1 LTTLLVSDKIV
12 TCVKEKPPQVVS
24 VIMVIVPWR
33 KSKIVSPEEVLMGA
47 SQ

>member
-1 LTTLLVSDKIV
+1 LTTLLVSDKI
-12 TCVKEKPPQVVS
+12 VKEKPPQVVS

-33 KSKIVSPEEVLMGA
+33 KSKLVSPEEVLMGA